1 MKITIDNIQFNI
13 NVNSL
18 QRSIVFGMGGN
29 SGTFITGEKFNDVR
43 HSYYRYSLTISPY
56 LTLKSEYEQMYSL
69 LSLPVE
75 SHEITLPYAQENIT
89 FKANVSSLSDR
100 LRKVLPTGNI
110 WEGFT
115 VTFDGTEA
123 II

>member
-1 MKITIDNIQFNI
+1 MKITIDIILINV

-18 QRSIVFGMGGN
+18 QRSIIFGMGGN

-75 SHEITLPYAQENIT
+75 SHEINLPYAQGNIT

>member
-75 SHEITLPYAQENIT
+75 SHEITLPHAQESIT

>member
-75 SHEITLPYAQENIT
+75 SHEITLPYAQGTIT

-100 LRKVLPTGNI
+100 LRKAPPTGNI